1 MLFDFSS
8 LISDFS
14 IDLCQRTFLFSLD
27 YFVLPLGKAKKYKF
41 SFGFSLAYSASDL
54 RSKVLTLGKA
64 KKNKFS
70 FGFSLAY
77 SYLCTR

>member
-27 YFVLPLGKAKKYKF
+27 YFVLPLGKAKK
-41 SFGFSLAYSASDL
+41 
-54 RSKVLTLGKA
+54 
-64 KKNKFS
+64 NKFS